1 MHRVTSKFVPCVLTE
16 DQKATRVNISQ
27 ELLDR
32 VSVDENFLKTI
43 VTGDETWVYGYDIE
57 TKAQSSQWVGQGS
70 PRPKK
75 AQMSR
80 SNMKVMM
87 VVFFD
92 WQGVIHY
99 EFVPR
104 DQTVNKEF
112 YLTVLKRLREAICRK
127 RPQLWTNQSW
137 VLHHNNAPAHSSFL
151 VRNFLAKN
159 ETTVVPQ
166 PPYSPDLA
174 PADFFLF
181 PKLKSTLKGRR
192 FDTFDE
198 IQKNL
203 TKELFAIP
211 KEVFQK
217 AFQSWQ
223 KRWERGVAS
232 EGNYFEGDKLE

>member
-1 MHRVTSKFVPCVLTE
+1 MPSNSDRKTQHASLRLKIRPRVLTE
-16 DQKATRVNISQ
+16 DQKANRVNISQ
-27 ELLDR
+27 VLLDR

-43 VTGDETWVYGYDIE
+43 VTGDETWVYGYNVE
-57 TKAQSSQWVGQGS
+57 TKAQSSQWVGQES

-75 AQMSR
+75 AQMIR

-87 VVFFD
+87 AIFFN

-104 DQTVNKEF
+104 GQTVNKAF
-112 YLTVLKRLREAICRK
+112 YLAVLKRLREAVCRK

-137 VLHHNNAPAHSSFL
+137 VLHHNAPAHSSFL

-166 PPYSPDLA
+166 PSYSPDLA
-174 PADFFLF
+174 LADFFLF
-181 PKLKSTLKGRR
+181 PTLKSTLKGLR
-192 FDTFDE
+192 FDTFDK

-203 TKELFAIP
+203 TKDLFAIP
-211 KEVFQK
+211 KEAFQK

-223 KRWERGVAS
+223 KR
-232 EGNYFEGDKLE
+232 